1 MRGQLNTGW
10 TRRACLQALG
20 GLWIGLRSTPARS
33 NEATASLPGFGRAKS
48 VIFLVANGG
57 QSQLDTWD
65 PKPEAPTEI
74 RGAFSSIETAVPG
87 TRICE
92 HLPRMAA
99 IADKYAIVRTMCHED
114 LDHGSALYLTLTGR
128 YHARRS
134 SNPPPQPNDWPMH
147 GAIVK
152 RIRGVQTSLD
162 AAVTVNGPAQI
173 PINIGPGQS
182 AGLLGTDFDPLLL
195 GDVTAQPTVLPGLS
209 ALPAL
214 NAARRHRRDDLLRS
228 LEHTEANRAPAPAYS
243 HYDVLSNRARDLL
256 DRPEVCH
263 ALDIDREPESLRSR
277 YGLDRSG
284 QACLLA
290 RRLVEA
296 SVPWITVFWNH
307 SGRGQDLAPQSTT
320 EYGWD
325 THNDIFVAMRD
336 RLLPRFDQSVSALL
350 NDLDERGLLDETL
363 VVVAGEFGRAP
374 LVALEKNFVGESPG
388 RKHWG
393 FCYSIVLAG
402 AGVVPGQVIGSSD
415 SRGAYPITEPYG
427 PWDLAATMYSAMGID
442 PSGHFTDRLNR
453 PLTLTEGRVM
463 SALYER

>member
-1 MRGQLNTGW
+1 MWERTDR
-10 TRRACLQALG
+10 TFSRRACLQTIG
-20 GLWIGLRSTPARS
+20 GLWLGMRSACASPSAEAVAR
-33 NEATASLPGFGRAKS
+33 AGFGRAKS

-65 PKPEAPTEI
+65 PKPEAPAEI
-74 RGAFSSIETAVPG
+74 RGAFSSIDTAVPG

-99 IADKYAIVRTMCHED
+99 LADKYAIVRTMSHED

-147 GAIVK
+147 GAVVK
-152 RIRGVQTSLD
+152 RLRGVRTSLD

-173 PINIGPGQS
+173 PINIGPGQN
-182 AGLLGTDFDPLLL
+182 AGLLGTDYDPLLL
-195 GDVTAQPTVLPGLS
+195 GDVTSQPTVLPGLS
-209 ALPAL
+209 PLPAL
-214 NAARRHRRDDLLRS
+214 DVGRRHQRDNLLRS
-228 LEHTEANRAPAPAYS
+228 LELATTTSYPTEAFSDYEILA
-243 HYDVLSNRARDLL
+243 DRARHLL

-263 ALDIDREPESLRSR
+263 AFDIDRESMTLRQR

-296 SVPWITVFWNH
+296 GVPWITVFWNH
-307 SGRGQDLAPQSTT
+307 TGRGQDLAPQVTT

-325 THNDIFVAMRD
+325 THNDIFMALRD
-336 RLLPRFDQSVSALL
+336 RLLPRFDLSVSTLL
-350 NDLDERGLLDETL
+350 GDLDDRGLLDDTL
-363 VVVAGEFGRAP
+363 VVIAGEFGRAP
-374 LVALEKNFVGESPG
+374 LVALEKNFTGESPG

-393 FCYSIVLAG
+393 ACYSLLLAG
-402 AGVVPGQVIGSSD
+402 AGVVPGQVIGASD
-415 SRGAYPITEPYG
+415 SRGAYPATEAYG
-427 PWDLAATMYSAMGID
+427 PWDLAATMYSALGID
-442 PSGHFTDRLNR
+442 PGGHFTDRLNR
-453 PLTLTEGRVM
+453 PLMLSEGRVM
-463 SALYER
+463 DAIYSR